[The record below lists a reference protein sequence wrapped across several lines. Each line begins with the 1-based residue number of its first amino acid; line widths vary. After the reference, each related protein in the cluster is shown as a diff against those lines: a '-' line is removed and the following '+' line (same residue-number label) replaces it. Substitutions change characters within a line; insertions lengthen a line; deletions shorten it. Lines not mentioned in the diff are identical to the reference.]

1 MNYKELID
9 KAIKN
14 DEVVKLL
21 RGDRK
26 YEVVISEFT
35 LDIFPTDINSV
46 LVNCF
51 YKQIDKIKDI
61 EIIFIHALNE
71 LINGNAS
78 DIYIA
83 VLYLDTCI
91 FQEEKGKASFLID
104 KEGVS
109 KKLQEKIHKVENK
122 LRESVEFENGMKKS
136 NPWNNIMNFNNYYEK
151 KYGIYII

>member
-35 LDIFPTDINSV
+35 LDVFPTDINSV

-61 EIIFIHALNE
+61 EII
-71 LINGNAS
+71 
-78 DIYIA
+78 
-83 VLYLDTCI
+83 
-91 FQEEKGKASFLID
+91 
-104 KEGVS
+104 
-109 KKLQEKIHKVENK
+109 
-122 LRESVEFENGMKKS
+122 
-136 NPWNNIMNFNNYYEK
+136 
-151 KYGIYII
+151 